1 MIGFGS
7 SRNFQLYGRR
17 SFVNAFKI
25 PLWSMILGD
34 WNELAFED
42 FFSLISGGK
51 TLQNTEN
58 DLVS

>member
-1 MIGFGS
+1 
-7 SRNFQLYGRR
+7 
-17 SFVNAFKI
+17 
-25 PLWSMILGD
+25 MILGD